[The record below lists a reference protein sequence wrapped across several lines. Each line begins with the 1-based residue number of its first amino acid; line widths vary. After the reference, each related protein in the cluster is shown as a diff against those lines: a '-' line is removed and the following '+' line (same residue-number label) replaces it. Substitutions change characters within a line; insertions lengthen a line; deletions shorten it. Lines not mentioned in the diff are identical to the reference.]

1 MADTAGTSGA
11 ESSAWLVD
19 TTDTAGTSG
28 TVGVARGSGT
38 VGLLRGT
45 VGLLTVGLLTVGL
58 LTVSLLTVGLLTV
71 GLLLRGSVGLLLR
84 GTVGTG
90 SGLAVTGVATDTS
103 TETGEVATEGLL
115 LFLLGLLEARSTLAE
130 EANRAS

>member
-1 MADTAGTSGA
+1 LADTAGTSGA

-28 TVGVARGSGT
+28 TVGIARGSGT
-38 VGLLRGT
+38 VGLLRG
-45 VGLLTVGLLTVGL
+45 TVGLLTVGL

>member
-38 VGLLRGT
+38 VGLLRG
-45 VGLLTVGLLTVGL
+45 
-58 LTVSLLTVGLLTV
+58 TVGLLTV